1 MSRALPTAFLV
12 ALLTS
17 ALPRASLGDDS
28 PRPPAARRVF
38 VEVVVAGEAAAV
50 SQMRGTARE
59 LLGRLEVVAIVVQA
73 DDDAEETEQ
82 PSSARRFTAYVDL
95 RSVAAPG
102 LVVVESKTRR
112 ELARRVLPPSPSLE
126 ASVEAVAHV
135 LYRVVESE
143 LDQPAD
149 PGERS
154 APRARQGAVD
164 RRARPSRAT
173 PRAPSEARDEN
184 DGDKEEKE
192 KEKEKEE
199 AEEKERETD
208 VDDSDIDEPS
218 PEASAERA
226 AGNGSWGFD
235 AGILF
240 RGVSLGSGHYLPG
253 GGVEMDVHGP
263 ATPFGFGALLIGAG
277 HPSTEIASGPVT
289 AALQHY
295 SVRAMPALD
304 WHLGATTLA
313 FAALGG
319 GVDWFRASP
328 EQTPPDAIQARSVS
342 SVDFVLGALLGL
354 RLGLA
359 DRTAIVFAG
368 GLDLDLTPKVYVVDD
383 GSGRQALLELPRFR
397 PSLLA
402 MLSFS
407 IAGEPRLR
415 RAQENP

>member
-1 MSRALPTAFLV
+1 LSRALQTAFLL
-12 ALLTS
+12 ALLTLG
-17 ALPRASLGDDS
+17 LPRASLGDDS
-28 PRPPAARRVF
+28 ARPGAARRVF
-38 VEVVVAGEAAAV
+38 VEIVVAGEAAAV

-59 LLGRLEVVAIVVQA
+59 LLGRLDVVAVVVQA
-73 DDDAEETEQ
+73 DDEPAETEQ

-95 RSVAAPG
+95 RSVSAPG
-102 LVVVESKTRR
+102 LVVVESATQR
-112 ELARRVLPPSPSLE
+112 ELARRVLPPSPTLE
-126 ASVEAVAHV
+126 ASVEVVAHV

-164 RRARPSRAT
+164 RRARPTRAT
-173 PRAPSEARDEN
+173 PRARSEAREN
-184 DGDKEEKE
+184 DGGKEEKE
-192 KEKEKEE
+192 KEEKEI
-199 AEEKERETD
+199 D
-208 VDDSDIDEPS
+208 DDDSDIDEPS

-226 AGNGSWGFD
+226 AGSGSWGFD

-240 RGVSLGSGHYLPG
+240 RGVTLGSGHYLPG

-277 HPSTEIASGPVT
+277 HPSTEIAAGAVT

-328 EQTPPDAIQARSVS
+328 EQTPPDAIQARSAS
-342 SVDFVLGALLGL
+342 SVDFVLGALFGV
-354 RLGLA
+354 RLGLT

>member
-1 MSRALPTAFLV
+1 LSRALPTAFLL
-12 ALLTS
+12 ALLTL

-28 PRPPAARRVF
+28 PRPAAARRVF
-38 VEVVVAGEAAAV
+38 VEIVVAGEAAAV

-59 LLGRLEVVAIVVQA
+59 LLGRLEVVAVVVQA
-73 DDDAEETEQ
+73 DEEPAEIEQ
-82 PSSARRFTAYVDL
+82 PSSARHFTAYVDL

-154 APRARQGAVD
+154 APRAREGAVD
-164 RRARPSRAT
+164 RRARPARST

-184 DGDKEEKE
+184 DGGNEEEEEKE
-192 KEKEKEE
+192 KEI
-199 AEEKERETD
+199 D
-208 VDDSDIDEPS
+208 DDDSEIAEPS

-263 ATPFGFGALLIGAG
+263 ATPLGFGFLLIGAG
-277 HPSTEIASGPVT
+277 HPSTEIASGEAA

-313 FAALGG
+313 FAALGA

-328 EQTPPDAIQARSVS
+328 EQTPPDALQARSVS
-342 SVDFVLGALLGL
+342 SVDFVLGALLGF
-354 RLGLA
+354 RLGLT

-383 GSGRQALLELPRFR
+383 GSGRQALLELPRLR